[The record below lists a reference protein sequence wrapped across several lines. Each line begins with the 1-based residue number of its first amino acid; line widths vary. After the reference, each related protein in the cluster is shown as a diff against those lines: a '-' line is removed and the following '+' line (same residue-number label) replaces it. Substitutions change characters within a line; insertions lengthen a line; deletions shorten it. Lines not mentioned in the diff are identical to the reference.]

1 MSRPPSKQRS
11 TNHKAPETGPA
22 WEAGRPALG
31 KRTVIDN
38 SEPGDDMDQLLYE
51 IERFDPAVE
60 VERAVE
66 SVQLIRRGES
76 LWQRTGNAPEKA
88 LGQLDP
94 HEAIGR
100 IPELAQVRTN
110 QITRITCLPEIEG
123 KLPLVLEVV
132 GEIPDLEQ
140 AAWAPHW
147 QNQIEVEED
156 ADNWSTGMSCVVQV
170 NGRRW
175 AAWRTPEG
183 RVLLPVDP
191 EESWRPLIDPVWAE
205 LRFIEWGSRTSGWD
219 SSAVGPVTSDFVA
232 MVVAW
237 DEGGEST
244 VWVRPRGDE
253 AVGIVE
259 WLLEGPMTGEF
270 VQMWGD
276 EAPFAGLFIEAAVHG
291 SNGQGVAGS
300 SLGGDHDEDTMGM
313 TRQQRVDPQRQSA
326 ARND

>member
-1 MSRPPSKQRS
+1 M
-11 TNHKAPETGPA
+11 
-22 WEAGRPALG
+22 
-31 KRTVIDN
+31 
-38 SEPGDDMDQLLYE
+38 
-51 IERFDPAVE
+51 
-60 VERAVE
+60 ERAVE

-88 LGQLDP
+88 LGRLNP

-110 QITRITCLPEIEG
+110 QITRITCLPQIEG

-132 GEIPDLEQ
+132 GEVPDLEQ

-156 ADNWSTGMSCVVQV
+156 ADNWSTGMCCVVLV
-170 NGRRW
+170 NGQRW

-219 SSAVGPVTSDFVA
+219 RSAVGPVTSDFVA

-237 DEGGEST
+237 DEGGKAPSGC
-244 VWVRPRGDE
+244 VPAAMR
-253 AVGIVE
+253 
-259 WLLEGPMTGEF
+259 LL
-270 VQMWGD
+270 
-276 EAPFAGLFIEAAVHG
+276 
-291 SNGQGVAGS
+291 GS
-300 SLGGDHDEDTMGM
+300 SSGCL
-313 TRQQRVDPQRQSA
+313 RDP
-326 ARND
+326 